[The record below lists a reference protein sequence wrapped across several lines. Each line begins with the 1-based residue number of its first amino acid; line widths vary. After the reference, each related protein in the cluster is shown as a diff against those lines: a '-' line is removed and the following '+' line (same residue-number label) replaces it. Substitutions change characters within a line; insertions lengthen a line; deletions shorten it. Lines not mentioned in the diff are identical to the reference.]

1 MQYSSPASLYQQ
13 CLKIMACQDEEKM
26 LARISETFTNEL
38 GTESCVIWVAAQRD
52 PDEMVIASVRG
63 CIGIN
68 REGSTFSLSRADWAE
83 GMRNGKPF
91 LHPPG
96 EDEGEGSE
104 AVGGDTRLY
113 RPIPH

>member
-13 CLKIMACQDEEKM
+13 GLKRLADQDEEKR

-38 GTESCVIWVAAQRD
+38 GTESCVIWVAAPRD

-68 REGSTFSLSRADWAE
+68 REGSTFSLSQADWAD
-83 GMRNGKPF
+83 GMGNGEPF
-91 LHPPG
+91 LYPPG
-96 EDEGEGSE
+96 ENERGGSRSD
-104 AVGGDTRLY
+104 GGATD
-113 RPIPH
+113 P